1 MIEFRGRLILLDI
14 EGTVSPLA
22 YVHEVMFPY
31 AREHVAEFLT
41 DHWEQPKTMS
51 ALEQM
56 AVDAGHSTFIEW
68 CPMEPGSGNASAW
81 VVAQVHRLMVE
92 DAKLTGLKQLQGLI
106 WEQGFRT
113 GALCATLF
121 DDVAEC
127 LHSWHAKGRDLR
139 IYSSGSVQAQQL
151 FFQHTQAGDL
161 SGLVSGWYDTRTG
174 GKRDPS
180 SYSAIVEDTGCAP
193 EEVLFVSDVVEE
205 LDAARAVNVKT
216 ALAIRPGNRETEA
229 MQHPRIQTLR
239 EIVLT

>member
-1 MIEFRGRLILLDI
+1 MIEFGGRLILLDI

-22 YVHEVMFPY
+22 YVHEVMFPF
-31 AREHVAEFLT
+31 AREHVAEFLAE
-41 DHWEQPKTMS
+41 HWDRPQAMA
-51 ALEQM
+51 ALGQM
-56 AVDAGHSTFIEW
+56 AMDAGHGTLTEW
-68 CPMEPGSGNASAW
+68 CPTELGSGNASAW

-127 LHSWHAKGRDLR
+127 LHSWYAKGRDLR

-180 SYSAIVEDTGCAP
+180 SYSAIVKDAGCVPED
-193 EEVLFVSDVVEE
+193 VLFVSDVVEE

-229 MQHPRIQTLR
+229 MQHSRIQTLR